1 MVDLCYKHGVY
12 PDCKIVEA
20 KDIDWC
26 WQQLDKTNADGIR
39 YVIDIKKSLENKD
52 FIPK

>member
-1 MVDLCYKHGVY
+1 M
-12 PDCKIVEA
+12 VEA

-26 WQQLDKTNADGIR
+26 WDKLAKTNADGIR
-39 YVIDIKKSLENKD
+39 YVIDVKKSLQNEN